1 MTLDLWQLYR
11 EMLRSRRF
19 EEAVSRLW
27 SQGVIS
33 GEMHLGIG
41 EEAIAA
47 GTVCQL
53 EDGDALA
60 LDHRGTPPLV
70 MRGVALTPLLREFLG
85 HDEGLCHGFGGH
97 MHLFSPE
104 HLAVSSG
111 IVGAAAPTAV
121 GLALSAQHLRPGK
134 VAIAYFGEG
143 AMNQGMVMEALNL
156 AVVWN
161 VPVVFVCKDN
171 DWSITTYSRDM
182 TGGSLLERARSFGM
196 PALDVDGSNVEAVWQ
211 AAREAISRG
220 RQGAGPTFLLA
231 HCHHLEG
238 HFLGDPLLHLARQP
252 VRGFLPHLRPI
263 IRAVLARRGTS
274 LRKRVAALLEIL
286 HLLRTMRRDHLGS
299 TRDPLEHARRKLSG
313 DPERLAHIEREVT
326 HEIDTAVRAA
336 SEPRVEGNDHA
347 HDDLC

>member
-19 EEAVSRLW
+19 EEAVNRLW
-27 SQGVIS
+27 SRGLIS

-53 EDGDALA
+53 VDGDALA
-60 LDHRGTPPLV
+60 LDHRSTPPLV
-70 MRGVALTPLLREFLG
+70 MRGVGLIPLLREFLG
-85 HDEGLCHGFGGH
+85 CDDGLCHGFGGH

-111 IVGAAAPTAV
+111 IVGAAAPAAV
-121 GLALSAQHLRPGK
+121 GLALSAQYLRPGR

-171 DWSITTYSRDM
+171 NWSITTYSDDM
-182 TGGSLLERARSFGM
+182 AGGSLLDRARSFGM
-196 PALDVDGSNVEAVWQ
+196 PALEVDGSDIEAVWQ
-211 AAREAISRG
+211 AAHEAITRG
-220 RQGAGPTFLLA
+220 RTGSGPTFLLA
-231 HCHHLEG
+231 HCDHLEG
-238 HFLGDPLLHLARQP
+238 HFLGDPLLDLARQP
-252 VRGFLPHLRPI
+252 VRGFLPYLRPLM
-263 IRAVLARRGTS
+263 RAVLARRGTS
-274 LRKRVAALLEIL
+274 LRQRIAALLEIFR
-286 HLLRTMRRDHLGS
+286 LLRAMRRDHVGS
-299 TRDPLEHARRKLSG
+299 SRDPLERTRNKLSG
-313 DPERLAHIEREVT
+313 DPERLAHIEHEVT
-326 HEIDTAVRAA
+326 HEIDAVVQTALEDV
-336 SEPRVEGNDHA
+336 VEGT
-347 HDDLC
+347 LSCQQ